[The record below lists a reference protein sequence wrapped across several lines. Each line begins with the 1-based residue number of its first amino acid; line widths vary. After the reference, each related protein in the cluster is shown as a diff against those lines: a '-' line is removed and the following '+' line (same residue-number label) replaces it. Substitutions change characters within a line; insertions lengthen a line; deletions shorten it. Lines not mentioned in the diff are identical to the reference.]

1 MKASANLSLLYTEL
15 PFLKRFTA
23 ARRDGFRAVE
33 IQFPYDYPIA
43 EIRRQLLD
51 NDLELVLIN
60 LPAGDLM
67 DGGEGLAAVP
77 QKTAEYAAA
86 VVECLSYARALKVP
100 TVNVL
105 PGRCKQ
111 PERRKEYLETF
122 TRNLKITAD
131 SFAPFGITT
140 TFEAINRFD
149 MPDFLVCTGREML
162 AIMVELRHPN
172 IKAQFDV
179 YHMARMGVDVQGF
192 IKRHGAKIGHIQF
205 ADMPGRHEPG
215 TGRIPF
221 EAVFNEIRN
230 SRYSG
235 YIGAE
240 YKPSMA
246 TTNTLGWMSYFQPEL
261 ESPGQE
267 QG

>member
-1 MKASANLSLLYTEL
+1 MKASANLSLLYSEL

-33 IQFPYDYPIA
+33 IQFPYQYPIA
-43 EIRRQLLD
+43 DIKRQLMD
-51 NDLELVLIN
+51 NDLKLVLIN

-67 DGGEGLAAVP
+67 EGGEGIASVP
-77 QKTAEYAAA
+77 GKAAEYAAA

-105 PGRCKQ
+105 PGRCQQ
-111 PERRKEYLETF
+111 PERREEYLQTF
-122 TRNLKITAD
+122 LRNLKITAD

-149 MPDFLVCTGREML
+149 MPDFMICTGREML
-162 AIMVELRHPN
+162 AIMAQLQHPN

-179 YHMARMGVDVQGF
+179 YHMARMGVDVTGF
-192 IKRHGAKIGHIQF
+192 LKRHATRIGHIQF

-215 TGRIPF
+215 TGRIDF
-221 EAVFNEIRN
+221 EQVFKTIQH
-230 SRYSG
+230 SDYQG
-235 YIGAE
+235 WVGAE
-240 YKPSMA
+240 YHPSMA
-246 TTNTLGWMSYFQPEL
+246 TPRTLEWLRYFQS
-261 ESPGQE
+261 ESQAAV
-267 QG
+267 